1 MVDVFVEHEAVSKGT
16 ITKVVCSNEVGPP
29 IFVNKDAVGLDLV
42 VTAGTATVEQ
52 CSGLP
57 SEIQA
62 GTATWFLWGHGHS
75 AINASSAVWGA
86 TAIRLNAASGTAS
99 LYVRN

>member
-1 MVDVFVEHEAVSKGT
+1 MIDSFIEHEAVSKGT
-16 ITKVVCSNEVGPP
+16 ITKVTCANEISDP

-42 VTAGTATVEQ
+42 IVSGSATVEQ
-52 CSGLP
+52 SSGLP
-57 SEIQA
+57 SEIRA

-75 AINASSAVWGA
+75 AVSASSAVWGA
-86 TAIRLNAASGTAS
+86 TAIRLNATSGTAS